1 MDLISNPINIEV
13 VKDDNLL
20 NEFKKELKSY
30 IPISPSIKRMQIEF
44 PEITEKNLSLFL
56 QLLKG
61 WIRLNELRFVVRES
75 DKRISQDIIDT
86 IVNYNKWLSEID
98 VSINT
103 EGAEFLKFS
112 QISCDRNIIVRALV
126 DL

>member
-1 MDLISNPINIEV
+1 
-13 VKDDNLL
+13 
-20 NEFKKELKSY
+20 
-30 IPISPSIKRMQIEF
+30 MQIEF